1 MLFWN
6 NPLNHAP
13 QETFQQSAWIC
24 VVRHFF
30 LELLS
35 CIFSGNQLNAEKI
48 GGDEADMNKLRNIF
62 MSILKDIKV
71 DYGNTPQDT
80 NQTEFQ
86 EMLAEIKT
94 KSAEV
99 QKQHP
104 ITEAEMASIVASM
117 LYGSGVAELDET

>member
-1 MLFWN
+1 M
-6 NPLNHAP
+6 
-13 QETFQQSAWIC
+13 
-24 VVRHFF
+24 RHFF

-86 EMLAEIKT
+86 EILAEIKT